1 MTLAELRA
9 RVRDFLDD
17 YTTPQLYTDAQIDS
31 ALNEAQHEACLR
43 SDLLSFTTNI
53 TLLAGISTYTMPA
66 NLLKIK
72 SVLYKNNALDPVV
85 LSDDYLLSVGTSL
98 TEYAVNK
105 QAGKIIFNGAVTV
118 PTVDD
123 YCTITFTGTPAN
135 LLVDDVDVPEI
146 STHFHYPL
154 CYRAVS
160 TLSENQETDTRDLS
174 RAIEYEAKFTT
185 VFGLPIS
192 ALAINQ
198 RANNTRVRA
207 RARFL

>member
-1 MTLAELRA
+1 MTLAELRT
-9 RVRDFLDD
+9 RVRDYLDD
-17 YTTPQLYTDAQIDS
+17 YTTPQLYTNAQIDS
-31 ALNEAQHEACLR
+31 ALNEAQFEACIR
-43 SDLLSFTTNI
+43 SDLLSFTANI
-53 TLLAGISTYTMPA
+53 TLLADISTYAMPA

-72 SVLYKNNALDPVV
+72 SVLYKNNALEPVV
-85 LSDDYLLSVGTSL
+85 LSGDFLLSIGNAP

-105 QAGKIIFNGAVTV
+105 QAGKIIFNSAVTD

-123 YCTITFTGTPAN
+123 FCTIRFTGTPVN
-135 LLVDDVDVPEI
+135 LLVADASVPEI
-146 STHFHYPL
+146 SKHFHYPL

-174 RAIEYEAKFTT
+174 RAVEYEAKFTT
-185 VFGLPIS
+185 VFGVPIS